1 MLVEYGWC
9 VNWKLHFNFA
19 ILCYDLH
26 SFKERMLIW
35 LIHNKR
41 MSLYPIVFWPDIAI
55 PSDQCYIHKKKDLS
69 CECIDEYENEV
80 VEVVEVVDTVQ
91 CHRFMQAV
99 LFVYDCT
106 GDVLIEGLC
115 GLWSLK
121 QMMYFLCNNGETVL
135 HVPHSQVKN
144 VLLEHMNIISLCQFE
159 YISTILDCCCESP
172 SLVMRF
178 LGLFFSEAKGTTYVP
193 VVFTGWGHDEVGCKL
208 KCHVFFDTSVKVIK
222 VPLSDLK
229 YFSTMWTWQID
240 E

>member
-1 MLVEYGWC
+1 
-9 VNWKLHFNFA
+9 
-19 ILCYDLH
+19 
-26 SFKERMLIW
+26 
-35 LIHNKR
+35 
-41 MSLYPIVFWPDIAI
+41 
-55 PSDQCYIHKKKDLS
+55 
-69 CECIDEYENEV
+69 
-80 VEVVEVVDTVQ
+80 
-91 CHRFMQAV
+91 MQAV